1 MLDCSQRFLKSIQ
14 VQMAG
19 MFLLQKNK
27 SMVFYYG
34 ILLSLFFLGSNQVSS
49 AQFEVN
55 EVIDQLSILQ
65 NQLDN
70 QTLNERELKDI
81 RETALSLRA
90 GSLECVSEIEPQVAT
105 LNLEV
110 EALEQIK
117 PEVDIEIYDRLTTAR
132 NLRGQ
137 VDAQLKNC
145 YLSVVRSTRIIDVS
159 NKLLN
164 EFTTEFLSKK
174 DINIIRAIATIP
186 EQITLLPS
194 LLFDEAIK
202 RINQETLLVLA
213 LLLIVGFGF
222 GFLLGGQIKKIQY
235 TEFFKQFDRQLIL
248 DLRKVF
254 KPFGRVQAPLIVGS
268 LGIAMAISLALSV
281 GSSESL
287 IVRLALSPFI
297 ASLFHVLI
305 NFATGSLS
313 PMGVKDGFNEEDSR
327 SLRQRM
333 RFFTLI
339 LIISYIV
346 FGPDWLTSTVT
357 SPAAAEQSLMRIAIV
372 GVLIVALLLVLNA
385 FSKAFFVDGQY
396 RILSL
401 VGYSALTIS
410 FLAELSG
417 FHNLASFVLGGFMIT
432 LLASYALWS
441 LLTLSVRTRNWIN
454 ASTHIVGIK
463 IRGFL
468 NITRD
473 LGKSRLG
480 IYQLFFDTLFWI
492 GFLVIIFN
500 IWDPT
505 GTILGTLSSYA
516 RDGIPIGGIRIVP
529 TNIVGGIIAFTVL
542 LAFTGWIKRWID
554 KRWLRQI
561 ISSDRGARD
570 ALVTIVGYTGFTIS
584 LLVGLSIAGI
594 NITGLA
600 VVAGALSVGIG
611 FGLQSIAN
619 NFVSGIILL
628 FERPI
633 KAGDFVTVGDVEGF
647 VKKISIRATEI
658 ETLDNQ
664 DMLVPN
670 SELISGRVTNWVLHN
685 PYGRLRIR
693 VGVAYGSDINKVKDI
708 LETVSHENKSV
719 ITDGR
724 VSPPKALFMGFGDSA
739 LEFEL
744 RVRIFDIKKRYDVVS
759 ELNFKIDEEFQKNRI
774 IIPFPQRDIHIKD
787 WSPESKEKSK

>member
-1 MLDCSQRFLKSIQ
+1 
-14 VQMAG
+14 MAG

-137 VDAQLKNC
+137 VDAKLKNC

-174 DINIIRAIATIP
+174 GVNIIRAIATIP

-194 LLFDEAIK
+194 LLFDETIK

-235 TEFFKQFDRQLIL
+235 TELFKQFDRQLIL

-480 IYQLFFDTLFWI
+480 IYQLFFDALFWI

-708 LETVSHENKSV
+708 LEAVSHENKSV

-759 ELNFKIDEEFQKNRI
+759 ELNFKIDEEFQKNHI

>member
-1 MLDCSQRFLKSIQ
+1 
-14 VQMAG
+14 MAG

-49 AQFEVN
+49 AEFEVN
-55 EVIDQLSILQ
+55 EVIVQLSILQ

-70 QTLNERELKDI
+70 QTLNEREIKDI

-105 LNLEV
+105 LSLEV

-137 VDAQLKNC
+137 VDAKLKNC

-174 DINIIRAIATIP
+174 GVNIIRAIATIP

-194 LLFDEAIK
+194 LLFDETIK

-254 KPFGRVQAPLIVGS
+254 KPFGRVQAPLIFAS

-281 GSSESL
+281 GTSESL
-287 IVRLALSPFI
+287 IIRLALSPFI
-297 ASLFHVLI
+297 ASLFHVFI

-313 PMGVKDGFNEEDSR
+313 PMGIKDGFNEEDSR

-372 GVLIVALLLVLNA
+372 GVLIVALILVLNA
-385 FSKAFFVDGQY
+385 FSKAFFVNGQP

-441 LLTLSVRTRNWIN
+441 LLTLSVNTRNWIN

-480 IYQLFFDTLFWI
+480 IYQLFFDALFWI

-584 LLVGLSIAGI
+584 LLIGLSIAGI
-594 NITGLA
+594 NVTGLA

-693 VGVAYGSDINKVKDI
+693 VGVAYGSDINKVKQI
-708 LETVSHENKSV
+708 LEAVSHENKSV

>member
-1 MLDCSQRFLKSIQ
+1 
-14 VQMAG
+14 MAG

-49 AQFEVN
+49 AEFEVN
-55 EVIDQLSILQ
+55 EVIVQLSILQ

-70 QTLNERELKDI
+70 QTLNEREIKDI

-105 LNLEV
+105 LSLEV

-174 DINIIRAIATIP
+174 DVNIIRAIATIP

-194 LLFDEAIK
+194 LLFDETIK

-235 TEFFKQFDRQLIL
+235 TELFKQFDRQLIL

-372 GVLIVALLLVLNA
+372 GVLIVALILVLNA

-441 LLTLSVRTRNWIN
+441 LLTLSVNTRNWIN
-454 ASTHIVGIK
+454 ESTHIVGIK

-480 IYQLFFDTLFWI
+480 IYQLFFDALFWI

-708 LETVSHENKSV
+708 LEAVSHENKSV

>member
-1 MLDCSQRFLKSIQ
+1 
-14 VQMAG
+14 
-19 MFLLQKNK
+19 
-27 SMVFYYG
+27 MVFYYG

-49 AQFEVN
+49 AEFEVN
-55 EVIDQLSILQ
+55 EVIVQLSILQ

-70 QTLNERELKDI
+70 QTLNEREIKDI

-105 LNLEV
+105 LSLEV

-137 VDAQLKNC
+137 VDAKLKNC

-174 DINIIRAIATIP
+174 GVNIIRAIATIP

-194 LLFDEAIK
+194 LLFDETIK

-254 KPFGRVQAPLIVGS
+254 KPFGRVQAPLIFAS

-281 GSSESL
+281 GTSESL

-297 ASLFHVLI
+297 ASLFHVFI

-313 PMGVKDGFNEEDSR
+313 PMGIKDGFNEEDSR

-372 GVLIVALLLVLNA
+372 GVLIVALILVLNA
-385 FSKAFFVDGQY
+385 FSKAFFVNGQP

-441 LLTLSVRTRNWIN
+441 LLTLSVNTRNWIN

-480 IYQLFFDTLFWI
+480 IYQLFFDALFWI

-693 VGVAYGSDINKVKDI
+693 VGVAYGSDINKVKQI
-708 LETVSHENKSV
+708 LEAVSHENKSV

>member
-1 MLDCSQRFLKSIQ
+1 
-14 VQMAG
+14 MAG

-137 VDAQLKNC
+137 VDAKLKNC

-174 DINIIRAIATIP
+174 GVNIIRAIATIP

-254 KPFGRVQAPLIVGS
+254 RPFGRVQAPLIVGS

-693 VGVAYGSDINKVKDI
+693 VGVAYGSDINKVKQI
-708 LETVSHENKSV
+708 LEAVSHENKSV

>member
-1 MLDCSQRFLKSIQ
+1 
-14 VQMAG
+14 
-19 MFLLQKNK
+19 
-27 SMVFYYG
+27 
-34 ILLSLFFLGSNQVSS
+34 
-49 AQFEVN
+49 
-55 EVIDQLSILQ
+55 
-65 NQLDN
+65 
-70 QTLNERELKDI
+70 
-81 RETALSLRA
+81 
-90 GSLECVSEIEPQVAT
+90 
-105 LNLEV
+105 
-110 EALEQIK
+110 
-117 PEVDIEIYDRLTTAR
+117 
-132 NLRGQ
+132 
-137 VDAQLKNC
+137 
-145 YLSVVRSTRIIDVS
+145 
-159 NKLLN
+159 
-164 EFTTEFLSKK
+164 
-174 DINIIRAIATIP
+174 
-186 EQITLLPS
+186 
-194 LLFDEAIK
+194 
-202 RINQETLLVLA
+202 
-213 LLLIVGFGF
+213 
-222 GFLLGGQIKKIQY
+222 
-235 TEFFKQFDRQLIL
+235 
-248 DLRKVF
+248 
-254 KPFGRVQAPLIVGS
+254 
-268 LGIAMAISLALSV
+268 
-281 GSSESL
+281 
-287 IVRLALSPFI
+287 
-297 ASLFHVLI
+297 
-305 NFATGSLS
+305 
-313 PMGVKDGFNEEDSR
+313 MGVKDGFNEEDSR

-708 LETVSHENKSV
+708 LEAVSHENKSV

-759 ELNFKIDEEFQKNRI
+759 ELNFKIDEEFQKNHI

>member
-1 MLDCSQRFLKSIQ
+1 MI
-14 VQMAG
+14 G

-27 SMVFYYG
+27 SMVLCYSLF
-34 ILLSLFFLGSNQVSS
+34 ISLFFLGSNQVSS
-49 AQFEVN
+49 AEFEVYEAFN
-55 EVIDQLSILQ
+55 QLSILQ
-65 NQLDN
+65 NKLDN
-70 QTLNERELKDI
+70 QTLNSREIKNI
-81 RETALSLRA
+81 REKALSLRA
-90 GSLECVSEIEPQVAT
+90 ESLKCVSETEPQLESLNRKIKIMEAT
-105 LNLEV
+105 SPEDDIGIYESLRNAKE
-110 EALEQIK
+110 ERSQINAMFINCSLSA
-117 PEVDIEIYDRLTTAR
+117 EEST
-132 NLRGQ
+132 Q
-137 VDAQLKNC
+137 V
-145 YLSVVRSTRIIDVS
+145 IDVS

-174 DINIIRAIATIP
+174 GINIIQAIATIP
-186 EQITLLPS
+186 EQIKLLPS
-194 LLFDEAIK
+194 LLFDDTAIK
-202 RINQETLLVLA
+202 KTNQETLLVLA
-213 LLLIVGFGF
+213 LLLILGSGF

-235 TEFFKQFDRQLIL
+235 TEFFKQFNRQLIL

-254 KPFGRVQAPLIVGS
+254 KPFGRVQAPLIVAS
-268 LGIAMAISLALSV
+268 LGVAVAISLALSV
-281 GSSESL
+281 GISESL
-287 IVRLALSPFI
+287 IVRLALSPLI
-297 ASLFHVLI
+297 ASLFHVFI
-305 NFATGSLS
+305 NFATGPLS
-313 PMGVKDGFNEEDSR
+313 PVGIKDGFLEHDSR

-333 RFFTLI
+333 KFFTLI
-339 LIISYIV
+339 LIISYII
-346 FGPDWLTSTVT
+346 FGPDWLTSTVA
-357 SPAAAEQSLMRIAIV
+357 SEQPLMMIGIV
-372 GVLIVALLLVLNA
+372 GVLIVALILVLNA
-385 FSKAFFVDGQY
+385 FSKASLIDDQF

-401 VGYSALTIS
+401 IGYSALAIS

-417 FHNLASFVLGGFMIT
+417 FHNLASFILSGFMIT

-441 LLTLSVRTRNWIN
+441 LLTLSVKTRDWMNT
-454 ASTHIVGIK
+454 STNIVGIK

-468 NITRD
+468 NITKD

-480 IYQLFFDTLFWI
+480 IYQLFIDALSWI

-500 IWDPT
+500 VWDPT
-505 GTILGTLSSYA
+505 GAVLDTLSSYA

-529 TNIVGGIIAFTVL
+529 TNIIGGIIAFTVL
-542 LAFTGWIKRWID
+542 LAITGWIKRWID

-693 VGVAYGSDINKVKDI
+693 VGVAYGSDINKVKQI
-708 LETVSHENKSV
+708 LEAVSHKNKNV

-724 VSPPKALFMGFGDSA
+724 VSEPKALFMGFGDSA

-759 ELNFKIDEEFQKNRI
+759 ELNFKIDEEFQKNKI

-787 WSPESKEKSK
+787 WSPDSKEKSK

>member
-1 MLDCSQRFLKSIQ
+1 M
-14 VQMAG
+14 
-19 MFLLQKNK
+19 
-27 SMVFYYG
+27 
-34 ILLSLFFLGSNQVSS
+34 
-49 AQFEVN
+49 
-55 EVIDQLSILQ
+55 
-65 NQLDN
+65 
-70 QTLNERELKDI
+70 
-81 RETALSLRA
+81 
-90 GSLECVSEIEPQVAT
+90 
-105 LNLEV
+105 
-110 EALEQIK
+110 
-117 PEVDIEIYDRLTTAR
+117 
-132 NLRGQ
+132 
-137 VDAQLKNC
+137 
-145 YLSVVRSTRIIDVS
+145 
-159 NKLLN
+159 
-164 EFTTEFLSKK
+164 
-174 DINIIRAIATIP
+174 
-186 EQITLLPS
+186 
-194 LLFDEAIK
+194 
-202 RINQETLLVLA
+202 
-213 LLLIVGFGF
+213 
-222 GFLLGGQIKKIQY
+222 
-235 TEFFKQFDRQLIL
+235 
-248 DLRKVF
+248 
-254 KPFGRVQAPLIVGS
+254 
-268 LGIAMAISLALSV
+268 
-281 GSSESL
+281 
-287 IVRLALSPFI
+287 
-297 ASLFHVLI
+297 
-305 NFATGSLS
+305 
-313 PMGVKDGFNEEDSR
+313 
-327 SLRQRM
+327 
-333 RFFTLI
+333 
-339 LIISYIV
+339 
-346 FGPDWLTSTVT
+346 
-357 SPAAAEQSLMRIAIV
+357 
-372 GVLIVALLLVLNA
+372 
-385 FSKAFFVDGQY
+385 
-396 RILSL
+396 
-401 VGYSALTIS
+401 
-410 FLAELSG
+410 
-417 FHNLASFVLGGFMIT
+417 
-432 LLASYALWS
+432 
-441 LLTLSVRTRNWIN
+441 
-454 ASTHIVGIK
+454 
-463 IRGFL
+463 
-468 NITRD
+468 
-473 LGKSRLG
+473 
-480 IYQLFFDTLFWI
+480 
-492 GFLVIIFN
+492 
-500 IWDPT
+500 
-505 GTILGTLSSYA
+505 GTLSSYA

-708 LETVSHENKSV
+708 LEAVSHENKSV

-759 ELNFKIDEEFQKNRI
+759 ELNFKIDEEFQKNHI

>member
-65 NQLDN
+65 NQVDN
-70 QTLNERELKDI
+70 QTLNEREIKDI

-90 GSLECVSEIEPQVAT
+90 ESLECVSEIEPQVAT

-137 VDAQLKNC
+137 VDAKLKNC

-174 DINIIRAIATIP
+174 DVNIIRAIATIP

-194 LLFDEAIK
+194 LLFDETIK
-202 RINQETLLVLA
+202 RINQETLLVLV

-235 TEFFKQFDRQLIL
+235 TELFKQFDRQLIL

-287 IVRLALSPFI
+287 VVRLALSPFI

-372 GVLIVALLLVLNA
+372 GVLIVALILVLNA

-441 LLTLSVRTRNWIN
+441 LLTLSVKTRNWIN
-454 ASTHIVGIK
+454 TSTHIVGIK

-594 NITGLA
+594 NVTGLA

-708 LETVSHENKSV
+708 LEAVSHENKSV

>member
-1 MLDCSQRFLKSIQ
+1 
-14 VQMAG
+14 
-19 MFLLQKNK
+19 
-27 SMVFYYG
+27 MVFYYG

-55 EVIDQLSILQ
+55 EVIVQLSILQ

-105 LNLEV
+105 LSLEV

-137 VDAQLKNC
+137 VDAKLKNC

-174 DINIIRAIATIP
+174 GVHIIRAIATIP

-194 LLFDEAIK
+194 LLFDETIK

-254 KPFGRVQAPLIVGS
+254 KPFGRVRAPLIVGS

-372 GVLIVALLLVLNA
+372 GVLIVALILVLNA
-385 FSKAFFVDGQY
+385 FSKAFFVNGQP

-441 LLTLSVRTRNWIN
+441 LLTLSVNTRNWIN

-480 IYQLFFDTLFWI
+480 IYQLFFDALFWI

-584 LLVGLSIAGI
+584 LLIGLSIAGI

-693 VGVAYGSDINKVKDI
+693 VGVAYGSDINKVKQI
-708 LETVSHENKSV
+708 LEAVSHENKSV

>member
-1 MLDCSQRFLKSIQ
+1 
-14 VQMAG
+14 MAG

-34 ILLSLFFLGSNQVSS
+34 IFLSLFFLGSNQVSS

-55 EVIDQLSILQ
+55 EVIVQLSILQ

-70 QTLNERELKDI
+70 QTLNEREIKDI

-105 LNLEV
+105 LSLEV

-137 VDAQLKNC
+137 VNAKLTNC

-174 DINIIRAIATIP
+174 GINIIQAITTIP

-194 LLFDEAIK
+194 LLFDEGIN

-235 TEFFKQFDRQLIL
+235 TKFFKQLDRQLIL
-248 DLRKVF
+248 ELRKIF
-254 KPFGRVQAPLIVGS
+254 KPFGRVQAPLIVAS
-268 LGIAMAISLALSV
+268 LGVAMAISLALSV
-281 GSSESL
+281 GTSEAL

-297 ASLFHVLI
+297 AASFHVFI
-305 NFATGSLS
+305 NFATGALS
-313 PMGVKDGFNEEDSR
+313 PVGIKGGFNEDDSR

-357 SPAAAEQSLMRIAIV
+357 STTAAEQSLMRIGIV
-372 GVLIVALLLVLNA
+372 GVLIVALILVLNA
-385 FSKAFFVDGQY
+385 FSKAFLVDGQY

-401 VGYSALTIS
+401 IGYSALAIS
-410 FLAELSG
+410 FLAELSS

-441 LLTLSVRTRNWIN
+441 LLTLSVKTRDWIN
-454 ASTHIVGIK
+454 TSTNIVGIK

-480 IYQLFFDTLFWI
+480 IYQLFFDALFWI

-529 TNIVGGIIAFTVL
+529 TNIVGGIIVFTVL
-542 LAFTGWIKRWID
+542 LAITGWIKRWID

-561 ISSDRGARD
+561 ISTDRGARD
-570 ALVTIVGYTGFTIS
+570 ALVTIVGYTGFIIS

-594 NITGLA
+594 NVTGLA

-685 PYGRLRIR
+685 PYGRLRIK
-693 VGVAYGSDINKVKDI
+693 VGVAYGSDVNTVQQI
-708 LETVSHENKSV
+708 LETISHENKNV

-724 VSPPKALFMGFGDSA
+724 VPGPKALFMAFGESS

-744 RVRIFDIKKRYDVVS
+744 RVRIFDIKRRYDVVS
-759 ELNFKIDEEFQKNRI
+759 ELNFTINEEFQKQGI

-787 WSPESKEKSK
+787 WSPESKEKPK

>member
-1 MLDCSQRFLKSIQ
+1 
-14 VQMAG
+14 MAG

-174 DINIIRAIATIP
+174 GVNIIRAIATIP

-708 LETVSHENKSV
+708 LEAVSHENKSV

>member
-1 MLDCSQRFLKSIQ
+1 
-14 VQMAG
+14 MAG

-49 AQFEVN
+49 AEFEVN
-55 EVIDQLSILQ
+55 EVIVQLSILQ

-70 QTLNERELKDI
+70 QTLNEREIKDI

-105 LNLEV
+105 LSLEV

-137 VDAQLKNC
+137 VDAKLKNC

-174 DINIIRAIATIP
+174 GVNIIRAIATIP

-194 LLFDEAIK
+194 LLFDETIK

-480 IYQLFFDTLFWI
+480 IYQLFFDALFWI

-584 LLVGLSIAGI
+584 LLIGLSIAGI

-693 VGVAYGSDINKVKDI
+693 VGVAYGSDINKVKQI
-708 LETVSHENKSV
+708 LEAVSHENKSV

>member
-34 ILLSLFFLGSNQVSS
+34 ILLSLFFLGSNQVS
-49 AQFEVN
+49 AAEFEVN
-55 EVIDQLSILQ
+55 EVIVQLSILQ

-70 QTLNERELKDI
+70 QTLNEREIKDI

-90 GSLECVSEIEPQVAT
+90 GSLECLSEIEPQVAT
-105 LNLEV
+105 LSLEV

-137 VDAQLKNC
+137 VDAKLKNC

-174 DINIIRAIATIP
+174 GVNIIRAIATIP

-194 LLFDEAIK
+194 LLFDETIK
-202 RINQETLLVLA
+202 RINQETLLVLS

-268 LGIAMAISLALSV
+268 LGIAIAISLALSV
-281 GSSESL
+281 GASESL
-287 IVRLALSPFI
+287 IIRLALSPFI
-297 ASLFHVLI
+297 ASLFHVFI

-313 PMGVKDGFNEEDSR
+313 PMGIKDGFNEEDSR

-372 GVLIVALLLVLNA
+372 GVLIVALILVLNA
-385 FSKAFFVDGQY
+385 FSKAFFVNGQP

>member
-174 DINIIRAIATIP
+174 DVNIIRAIATIP

-194 LLFDEAIK
+194 LLFDETIK

-235 TEFFKQFDRQLIL
+235 TELFKQFDRQLIL

-594 NITGLA
+594 NVTGLA

-708 LETVSHENKSV
+708 LEAVSHENKSV

>member
-254 KPFGRVQAPLIVGS
+254 KPFGRVQAPLIFAS

-313 PMGVKDGFNEEDSR
+313 PMGIKDGFNEEDSR

-372 GVLIVALLLVLNA
+372 GVLIVALILVLNA
-385 FSKAFFVDGQY
+385 FSKAFFVNGQP

-441 LLTLSVRTRNWIN
+441 LLTLSVNTRNWIN

-480 IYQLFFDTLFWI
+480 IYQLFFDALFWI

-584 LLVGLSIAGI
+584 LLIGLSIAGI
-594 NITGLA
+594 NVTGLA

-708 LETVSHENKSV
+708 LEAVSHENKSV